1 MTREELQKKVD
12 GAGPWFHSI
21 DFGEGVVAPGIVGS
35 EVLQQSFTWL
45 CLPGLKGKTLLDIGA
60 WNGYY
65 TFETEKRGA
74 EVTALDSYCWNGAGH
89 GNKNGFD
96 LAYQHFDSKA
106 KTIELEVVDICEEK
120 VGRHDVVL
128 FLGVLYHLKHPLLA
142 LEKVASV
149 ADELVVVETQI
160 DLCTV
165 QEPAMRFYPGTE
177 LAADSSNW
185 WGPNPAAVLA
195 MMKTVGL
202 KGCKMVHQ
210 RNHNPEQGR
219 AVFHGYTARR

>member
-1 MTREELQKKVD
+1 MTPTELQKKVD
-12 GAGPWFHSI
+12 KSGPWFHSI
-21 DFGEGVVAPGIVGS
+21 DFGDGVVAAGS
-35 EVLQQSFTWL
+35 IDPEVLQQSFEWL
-45 CLPGLKGKTLLDIGA
+45 CLPELKGKTLLDVGA

-65 TFETEKRGA
+65 TFETEKREA
-74 EVTALDSYCWNGAGH
+74 EVTALDSYCWNGPGT
-89 GNKNGFD
+89 GNKKGFD
-96 LAYQHFDSKA
+96 LAHQHFNSKA

-149 ADELVVVETQI
+149 ADELVVVETEI
-160 DLCTV
+160 DLCGV

-177 LAADSSNW
+177 LGGDPSNW

-202 KGCKMVHQ
+202 KDCKMVHK

-219 AVFHGYTARR
+219 AVFHGHVA